1 MLENIF
7 TFGNLIRVIIYVP
20 LGFISAAL
28 ISITYD
34 YFTFKDKI
42 PNNKKLD

>member
-7 TFGNLIRVIIYVP
+7 NISNLIRIIIYVP

-42 PNNKKLD
+42 PNNKKSD

>member
-7 TFGNLIRVIIYVP
+7 NVGNLLRVIIYVP

-34 YFTFKDKI
+34 YITFKDNI
-42 PNNKKLD
+42 PKNKKLD